1 MEREKFKSRL
11 GFILISAGCAIGIGN
26 VWRFPYVVGNNGGG
40 CFVLFYVLF
49 LVILGLPILTME
61 FSVGRASQQSI
72 ARAFTTLE
80 KKGQFWHLH
89 GYIGM
94 AGNYILMMFYTTV
107 AGWMLKYFFDT
118 AKGDFIGATT
128 SQVKD
133 HFTDMNSVPS
143 EMIFWKR
150 VRKSYWRKNLIMSMT
165 RKQSKLL
172 IKALEKSDMW
182 RTAPILLL
190 VSR

>member
-107 AGWMLKYFFDT
+107 AG
-118 AKGDFIGATT
+118 
-128 SQVKD
+128 
-133 HFTDMNSVPS
+133 
-143 EMIFWKR
+143 
-150 VRKSYWRKNLIMSMT
+150 
-165 RKQSKLL
+165 
-172 IKALEKSDMW
+172 
-182 RTAPILLL
+182 
-190 VSR
+190 

>member
-107 AGWMLKYFFDT
+107 ACLLY
-118 AKGDFIGATT
+118 T
-128 SQVKD
+128 SPI
-133 HFTDMNSVPS
+133 TRDMRRSLMPS
-143 EMIFWKR
+143 
-150 VRKSYWRKNLIMSMT
+150 S
-165 RKQSKLL
+165 
-172 IKALEKSDMW
+172 A
-182 RTAPILLL
+182 
-190 VSR
+190 